1 MLNNVVAGNNH
12 VFPGQKMYRLE
23 GEPRRLGEFE
33 NLKI

>member
-12 VFPGQKMYRLE
+12 AFPGQKMYRLE
-23 GEPRRLGEFE
+23 GEPQRQGNGG